1 MLLTLI
7 VAAGSTILSYPFA
20 TFSYWP
26 FELFSTAVSVCYS
39 ISCLLRQSYVIHV
52 QNEIRHEQF
61 ICACLTQFAVHVLA
75 LNASACEVW
84 YKAGLIN
91 INNCLIVAIQDF
103 TSDPTYQLLIA
114 LFVLPL
120 CSLFVDMA
128 ILLPMFCMYNR
139 DNYGYTKYP
148 SYLLFSPHT
157 RVLRADN
164 PICNVIS
171 SKECLQ
177 IPYTF

>member
-91 INNCLIVAIQDF
+91 INNCLNNDLSCSSQALIVWFYKHHCTVQSTND
-103 TSDPTYQLLIA
+103 L
-114 LFVLPL
+114 
-120 CSLFVDMA
+120 
-128 ILLPMFCMYNR
+128 
-139 DNYGYTKYP
+139 
-148 SYLLFSPHT
+148 SP
-157 RVLRADN
+157 
-164 PICNVIS
+164 CFY
-171 SKECLQ
+171 C
-177 IPYTF
+177 F